1 MLLNDATTR
10 SEVVTV
16 PSELE
21 ALVAAPG
28 RTEGRPL
35 VALLKQEKLNVTLV
49 GDADSAFEE
58 ALLHRPNLIVIHD
71 DLPPAGGSELIARLK
86 ANTRTHFLPAIL
98 VTTAENRQQRIRALA
113 AGADAVFS
121 PDADEQERRTRI
133 WSLLRSQALYR
144 RQENRREAQQTVISE
159 RTRWLGNFAHDLQN
173 AIGALQANFEFLG
186 QHARSGQATDRSD
199 DLLDCQR
206 ETRSLLQQ
214 MARGLRTVQD
224 YERFES
230 GGVALHAT
238 PLDLAELLHEVK
250 EELPWQLNGETRP
263 VQIEAGPAPVEG
275 DRDLLRQALAL
286 MAAYLLRQPRAS
298 VLKLQIQTRRLDQ
311 PQKARQA
318 VDDQP
323 DEVAPGKLRLILASD
338 GEPIPEEDWPRVFE
352 PYVRVPRRA
361 ALAYGV
367 GLALARSIIDL
378 HGGRVQVVDGPGATF
393 AVELKSQDS
402 LPNSPLGQ

>member
-1 MLLNDATTR
+1 MLLTDATTR

-28 RTEGRPL
+28 RADGRPL

-58 ALLHRPNLIVIHD
+58 ALLHRPNIIVIHD

-86 ANTRTHFLPAIL
+86 ANTRTHFLPAVL

-144 RQENRREAQQTVISE
+144 RQENRREAQRTVISE
-159 RTRWLGNFAHDLQN
+159 RTRWLGNFVHDLQN

-230 GGVALHAT
+230 GGVVLHAT

-250 EELPWQLNGETRP
+250 EELVWQLNGETRP
-263 VQIEAGPAPVEG
+263 VQIEAGPAPLEG

-298 VLKLQIQTRRLDQ
+298 VLKLQIQ
-311 PQKARQA
+311 P
-318 VDDQP
+318 DD
-323 DEVAPGKLRLILASD
+323 VTPGQLRLILASD

-352 PYVRVPRRA
+352 PYARVPRRGG
-361 ALAYGV
+361 LAYGV

-378 HGGRVQVVDGPGATF
+378 HGGRVRVVGGPGPTF

-402 LPNSPLGQ
+402 LPNSPLGL

>member
-28 RTEGRPL
+28 RADGRPL

-86 ANTRTHFLPAIL
+86 ANTRTHFLPAVL

-144 RQENRREAQQTVISE
+144 RQENRREAQRTVISE
-159 RTRWLGNFAHDLQN
+159 RTRWLGNFVHDLQN

-186 QHARSGQATDRSD
+186 QHARSGQTQDRSD

-230 GGVALHAT
+230 GGVVLHAT

-250 EELPWQLNGETRP
+250 EELVWQLSGETRP
-263 VQIEAGPAPVEG
+263 VQIEAGPAPLEG

-298 VLKLQIQTRRLDQ
+298 VLKLR
-311 PQKARQA
+311 
-318 VDDQP
+318 
-323 DEVAPGKLRLILASD
+323 
-338 GEPIPEEDWPRVFE
+338 
-352 PYVRVPRRA
+352 
-361 ALAYGV
+361 
-367 GLALARSIIDL
+367 
-378 HGGRVQVVDGPGATF
+378 
-393 AVELKSQDS
+393 
-402 LPNSPLGQ
+402 